1 VAYEED
7 LAERVRALTG
17 GEPDVS
23 EKTMFGGLATLVN
36 GNMAVAA
43 RGKGG
48 LLVRVP
54 TDEEDAALAEPG
66 AALAVMQ
73 GKPMNGW
80 FTVDA
85 AGCEADDDLARWVAR
100 GLSVARSL
108 PAKKPKKPKK

>member
-1 VAYEED
+1 VAYDEE

-17 GEPDVS
+17 GQTGVS

-36 GNMAVAA
+36 GNMAVAV

-48 LLVRVP
+48 LLVRVAA
-54 TDEEDAALAEPG
+54 DEEEAALAEPG

-73 GKPMNGW
+73 GRPMNGW

-85 AGCEADDDLARWVAR
+85 SACDTDADLARWVVR
-100 GLSVARSL
+100 GLSVARGL
-108 PAKKPKKPKK
+108 PAKAAKKAKK